1 MKTSDSLIDVL
12 IKNFSSLPGIGRKSA
27 SRIVYHLLRTDRL
40 FNETFARNIM
50 ELKEKIRP
58 CPVCG
63 SYTDTEICGI
73 CSDIGR
79 NPSLICVVENP
90 RDIDIMESTGAFDGY
105 YHVLMGLISPIDGI
119 GPEKLNVSSL
129 LERLENKDSGVQE
142 VIFALNPSVEGETT
156 ALFIQKMFESRNINV
171 KVTRLA
177 SGLPVGGDLEY
188 VDRMTLTRSLL
199 GRTGI

>member
-1 MKTSDSLIDVL
+1 
-12 IKNFSSLPGIGRKSA
+12 
-27 SRIVYHLLRTDRL
+27 
-40 FNETFARNIM
+40 
-50 ELKEKIRP
+50 
-58 CPVCG
+58 
-63 SYTDTEICGI
+63 
-73 CSDIGR
+73 
-79 NPSLICVVENP
+79 
-90 RDIDIMESTGAFDGY
+90 MESTGAFDGY

>member
-1 MKTSDSLIDVL
+1 MKASDSLIDVL
-12 IKNFSSLPGIGRKSA
+12 IKNFSSLPGIGKKSA
-27 SRIVYHLLRTDRL
+27 ARIVYHLLKTDKY
-40 FNETFARNIM
+40 FTDTFARNIM
-50 ELKEKIRP
+50 ELKERIRP

-63 SYTDTEICGI
+63 SYTDAEICGI
-73 CSDIGR
+73 CSDPGR
-79 NPSLICVVENP
+79 NSSLLCVVENP

-105 YHVLMGLISPIDGI
+105 YHVLMGLLSPIDGI
-119 GPEKLNVSSL
+119 GPEKLNVYSL
-129 LERLENKDSGVQE
+129 IERIEKEDSNVKE

-156 ALFIQKMFESRNINV
+156 ALFIQKMLENRNLKV

-199 GRTGI
+199 GRTLI

>member
-73 CSDIGR
+73 CSDMGR

>member
-73 CSDIGR
+73 CSDMGR

-142 VIFALNPSVEGETT
+142 VVFALNPSVEGETT

>member
-58 CPVCG
+58 CPRCG
-63 SYTDTEICGI
+63 SYTDTEICSI
-73 CSDIGR
+73 CSDVGR
-79 NPSLICVVENP
+79 NPSLLCVVENP

-119 GPEKLNVSSL
+119 GPEKLNVCSL
-129 LERLENKDSGVQE
+129 LERLEDKDSGVQE

>member
-156 ALFIQKMFESRNINV
+156 ALFIQKMFEIRNINV